1 MTQDLTGK
9 IVEIAQVRRRFGY
22 RRIHDLLR
30 PEFPG
35 VNHKHVCR
43 LYSQPNLALMPSQ
56 MAISMPAPM
65 VPLQS
70 FVPVQAL
77 RPGRYW
83 RAGCRWRSGW
93 PRRSASLRTCRGAP
107 APDCERGRQPLF
119 AGAHQPGDLTPT
131 IGGDRQ
137 GTIGT
142 RRTFVSQETALRPG
156 WIVLAG
162 MGGCMTRSLKSPSLA
177 P

>member
-1 MTQDLTGK
+1 MKLKNQDTIELLG
-9 IVEIAQVRRRFGY
+9 G
-22 RRIHDLLR
+22 RIDL
-30 PEFPG
+30 P
-35 VNHKHVCR
+35 HKHVCR
-43 LYSQPNLALMPSQ
+43 LYSQPNLALLPSQ

-65 VPLQS
+65 VPPQS

-93 PRRSASLRTCRGAP
+93 PRRSASLRTWRGAP

-142 RRTFVSQETALRPG
+142 RRTFCFTGDRFATWMDCFG
-156 WIVLAG
+156 WYGRLHDSELEIPEPCPV
-162 MGGCMTRSLKSPSLA
+162 MRCPS
-177 P
+177 